1 MLTFAIIVAIL
12 CYSAVAF
19 AYAIKLDNIFYYRG
33 VELTQN
39 QKLLYTFYVTFW
51 IIFFIKLHKICEEK

>member
-1 MLTFAIIVAIL
+1 MLIFAIIVAIL
-12 CYSAVAF
+12 CYFVVAV

-39 QKLLYTFYVTFW
+39 QKLLYAFYVTFW
-51 IIFFIKLHKICEEK
+51 IIFFVKLHKICEEK